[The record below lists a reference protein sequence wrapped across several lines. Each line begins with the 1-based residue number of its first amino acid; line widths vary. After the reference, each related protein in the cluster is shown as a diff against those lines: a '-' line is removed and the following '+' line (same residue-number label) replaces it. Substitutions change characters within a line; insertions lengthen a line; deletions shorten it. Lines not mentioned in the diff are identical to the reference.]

1 MTGLDWTVVTIR
13 VPAVLKNA
21 EPVQQHN
28 LPLKE
33 YERAVIYRLGLMLPG
48 GTQGPGESIL
58 HCPDVN
64 LFHTF
69 IHNSTLTI
77 REAPQANRP
86 YGVIFLNEI

>member
-1 MTGLDWTVVTIR
+1 MTGLDWTVVTTR
-13 VPAVLKNA
+13 APAVRTNA
-21 EPVQQHN
+21 GPVQQHY

-58 HCPDVN
+58 HCPDVK

-86 YGVIFLNEI
+86 YGVIFFE

>member
-1 MTGLDWTVVTIR
+1 MTIR
-13 VPAVLKNA
+13 VPAVLANA
-21 EPVQQHN
+21 GPVQQHY

-58 HCPDVN
+58 HCPDVK

-69 IHNSTLTI
+69 IHNTTLTI
-77 REAPQANRP
+77 REAPQANEP
-86 YGVIFLNEI
+86 SGVTFLNEI